1 MTIWVKP
8 SGFIDTNNPVSG
20 GTGAVVIGATHGD
33 WVYGSG
39 NAGVGLVAGTN
50 GIAMYEHSADYGR
63 VTYYMN
69 PVTKWT
75 QVGIIYNNK
84 FPSLYVDGVLV
95 ATNTANPSYNFHPSS
110 GFSITG
116 YNFGILGGMGI
127 AAWFDGNTLLW
138 DLNYPY
144 IGSMD
149 EYRIYN
155 RALPSNEVSTLYAIE
170 SAPIVSIQKA
180 VYLTSQ
186 NLHAGT
192 NYIVQAS
199 TDLINWTN
207 QGSVFTATNSTW
219 ASTNYWP
226 VADWNHLFLRLLVND
241 NYFFLQRQL

>member
-1 MTIWVKP
+1 M
-8 SGFIDTNNPVSG
+8 
-20 GTGAVVIGATHGD
+20 
-33 WVYGSG
+33 YGSG